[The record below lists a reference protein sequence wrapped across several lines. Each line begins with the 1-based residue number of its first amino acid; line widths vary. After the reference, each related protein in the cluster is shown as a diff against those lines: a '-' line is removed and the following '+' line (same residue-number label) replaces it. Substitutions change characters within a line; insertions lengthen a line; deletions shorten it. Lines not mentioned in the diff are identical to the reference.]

1 MWEDKINIFS
11 ETTIEFLKV
20 MKSAF
25 KYKTDIPQAF
35 VISTIDFGATGQ
47 LHETRRLFLHDIQY
61 NRGPLHEAFLRFH
74 YTSHVRVHR
83 LAFHFKYTRVIFY
96 ALVIV
101 QCMYYIY
108 DCVSRRSFDIV
119 ERSAT
124 RPRSRVTKVTIH
136 DF

>member
-1 MWEDKINIFS
+1 
-11 ETTIEFLKV
+11 

-25 KYKTDIPQAF
+25 KYKTDISQAF

-74 YTSHVRVHR
+74 YTSHVRVQS
-83 LAFHFKYTRVIFY
+83 ARVPLQVY
-96 ALVIV
+96 ARDIL
-101 QCMYYIY
+101 CAGYRSMHYIY